1 MIIGSTSMMESNP
14 YASEKPQSLT
24 DKMAESEERREFMQS
39 RVAQQLHEAEI
50 DPEIAFGLDAPPI
63 GIDEMSY
70 TDSTLMDDGNW
81 YEASKTVHDYREK
94 INAYDDRPAD
104 ARDNTL
110 YMLTGAYDR
119 SGPSNADRKRA
130 MAHDANEIS
139 EYGIEYAGYLTHNFT
154 GSTIEFSKADEMPQ
168 EVALATAALLE
179 MYDRT
184 PDVSWPGTFRFFK
197 NFAIDPPNAVGL
209 GNLKVIGELIKAGG
223 RGAIKK
229 RLMQVALGSSAI
241 GVEGSAYAAWYDYV
255 QQRLRFQPPSD
266 DELRDMDMPG
276 EERTFQ
282 PDYDSIRQSAAL
294 GYALGTGL
302 TVAVTQARPVVGAAR
317 DAFNRAVY
325 GDYGGGAV
333 LRSGIGP
340 TNTRNFNREENAAF
354 KAATERTETVVG
366 KDGVE
371 KQVVK
376 VDRARRQLAK
386 QRAAEIR
393 SNFAIDD
400 GWREIRVNSVKFDK
414 DGAPV
419 ITWKQPSYGYNK
431 PPEGLTEDEHARN
444 LADKMIDDVA
454 RVVGRAV
461 TGDRAARDIISQANW
476 YRSMRTRLRAE
487 FGGLADVFADLLG
500 ATSAQTGV
508 EQNWN
513 NSIEILRRFTRGE
526 YDEEIKMYTDRLAAG
541 ETVNPTELAKLDK
554 AGEFK
559 LIRSAAGALF
569 NTNSPAATGALLD
582 MFRQVKQGAA
592 PKTKNFTGNLI
603 GYGRDA
609 TIDVWAARYLTDIAG
624 LPRIPPPAE
633 KAVTGG
639 HRKGSTLENPQIT
652 GEFGFGQKVFE
663 QAANDINAS
672 GVVKSF
678 DPNLGDLGADDL
690 QALVWFLEKE
700 KWTKQGWTTKA
711 GEGGSLDFEAS
722 LAGAADQAAIKEA
735 RRMATETFTRP
746 ARRKTETDEQY
757 AMRVQDA
764 ESAAIAK
771 QRNAEAVVDEMAAPL
786 DRTVLGVARE
796 RPGQVPTNVQQ
807 AELAQE
813 LQAPVINDDSV
824 VAFQTNNTV
833 GEFAGETERA
843 LNAEYVTRS
852 NFNPT
857 ALTQSLIDAGRKY
870 DQDAVFISKVLRE
883 PTENSRPGV
892 EIYFRSREDVSMAQE
907 ITQLL
912 RRHGVDGFT
921 FITDARQQ
929 DRAVVQASTDEATA
943 GITGVRFQYIPEFDE
958 AYDPGRHAEII
969 AEKEELYLRVIKD
982 LLDVR
987 TDYELLSDTTD
998 IVQVDM
1004 HHYDTQVFKR
1014 PTGTDWINGGMTY
1027 DEYVGANVGKSD
1039 RANRRRQQDGSRAAP
1054 PDRSEE

>member
-1 MIIGSTSMMESNP
+1 MTIIGSTSMMESNP
-14 YASEKPQSLT
+14 FAPAKPESLT
-24 DKMAESEERREFMQS
+24 DSMVDNEERREFMDS
-39 RVAQQLHEAEI
+39 DVAQQLRDVEI
-50 DPEIAFGLDAPPI
+50 DPDFAFGMDVKPI

-70 TDSTLMDDGNW
+70 TDSDLESDGNW
-81 YEASKTVHDYREK
+81 YEASKVVHDYQNK
-94 INAYDDRPAD
+94 IGAYDDRPAD
-104 ARDNTL
+104 ARDNML
-110 YMLTGAYDR
+110 YIMSGIADR
-119 SGPSNADRKRA
+119 SGPSNRDRKLAEGR
-130 MAHDANEIS
+130 DATEIA
-139 EYGIEYAGYLTHNFT
+139 EYGIEHAGHLTHNFAGGLINWT
-154 GSTIEFSKADEMPQ
+154 KIDEMPP
-168 EVALATAALLE
+168 EVALAQAAMLE
-179 MYDRT
+179 MYDKT
-184 PDVSWPGTFRFFK
+184 PGVSWPGTFRFIK
-197 NFAIDPPNAVGL
+197 QALTDPANV
-209 GNLKVIGELIKAGG
+209 AGG
-223 RGAIKK
+223 MGSLAIVQKLLATGGKAAVRK

-241 GVEGSAYAAWYDYV
+241 GAEGSAYAGMADYID
-255 QQRLRFQPPSD
+255 QRLKFQPPQA
-266 DELRDMDMPG
+266 DEVRGMEYPG

-282 PDYDSIRQSAAL
+282 PDWDRVGQSAVV
-294 GYALGTGL
+294 GYALGAGL
-302 TVAVTQARPVVGAAR
+302 GVAGSQGGNVLRATR
-317 DAFNRAVY
+317 DAFNQAVY
-325 GDYGGGAV
+325 GPIEGGAV

-340 TNTRNFNREENAAF
+340 INTRNFNREETAAF
-354 KAATERTETVVG
+354 KAATERTETVIG
-366 KDGVE
+366 KDGIE
-371 KQVVK
+371 RQVVK
-376 VDRARRQLAK
+376 VDRAKRQAAK

-393 SNFAIDD
+393 AGFPMED
-400 GWREIRVNSVKFDK
+400 GWREMRVNSIKFDK

-419 ITWKQPSYGYNK
+419 IGWKQPSYGYNK
-431 PPEGLTEDEHARN
+431 PPKGLTEDEHSRK
-444 LADKMIDDVA
+444 LADIMLEDVA
-454 RVVGRAV
+454 KVVGRAA
-461 TGDRAARDIISQANW
+461 TGDRAAKEIISQANW

-487 FGGLADVFADLLG
+487 FGGLSDVFADLLG

-526 YDEEIKMYTDRLAAG
+526 YDQEIQMYSDRLESG
-541 ETVNPTELAKLDK
+541 ETVNPTTLSQLDK

-582 MFRQVKQGAA
+582 MFRQIKQGAA

-609 TIDVWAARYLTDIAG
+609 TVDVWAARYLTDIAG
-624 LPRIPPPAE
+624 LPRIAPAAE

-639 HRKGSTLENPQIT
+639 HKKGSTLEDPQIS
-652 GEFGFGQKVFE
+652 GEFGFGQSVFE

-672 GVVKSF
+672 GIVKSF

-735 RRMATETFTRP
+735 RRTATETFTPP

-757 AMRVQDA
+757 AVRVQDA
-764 ESAAIAK
+764 ESAAIAR
-771 QRNAEAVVDEMAAPL
+771 QSNAEAAVGEMAAPL

-852 NFNPT
+852 NFNPA

-870 DQDAVFISKVLRE
+870 DQDAVFMSKVLRE
-883 PTENSRPGV
+883 PTESSRPGV
-892 EIYFRSREDVSMAQE
+892 EIYFRQRQDVDFTQN
-907 ITQLL
+907 ITASL
-912 RRHGVDGFT
+912 RKFGVDGFT

-929 DRAVVQASTDEATA
+929 DRAGVQAMTDDATA

-958 AYDPGRHAEII
+958 AYDPARHAEII
-969 AEKEELYLRVIKD
+969 VEKESLFN
-982 LLDVR
+982 DVVA
-987 TDYELLSDTTD
+987 DIANNAH
-998 IVQVDM
+998 IVQADVV
-1004 HHYDTQVFKR
+1004 HYDTQVFKR
-1014 PTGTDWINGGMTY
+1014 PSGTDWINGGMTY
-1027 DEYVGANVGKSD
+1027 DEYVRAEPRATTGAT
-1039 RANRRRQQDGSRAAP
+1039 RRGRLRGEAAAP